1 LRNPGA
7 NDIHPAGLPAVVDDR
22 GGDGIAP
29 AASGPGRD
37 GNKTGWKPV
46 RRDLSLTFWRRAP
59 MRWKKPIVT
68 EIALGMEINCYACAD
83 V

>member
-1 LRNPGA
+1 MPV
-7 NDIHPAGLPAVVDDR
+7 PVDGR
-22 GGDGIAP
+22 GGDGIARGGQRP
-29 AASGPGRD
+29 RTGWEQA
-37 GNKTGWKPV
+37 GWKPV
-46 RRDLSLTFWRRAP
+46 RRDLSLTFSRRDP